1 MFIVWFPVA
10 FVVEPFAGMIFS
22 APVFVDVPLATEIE
36 VVFSVATGVSSKDA
50 GVTTGVAVSTGIA
63 VVSTGIAVVS
73 TGIAVVSTGIAEGS
87 GVVVAGAEVLLG
99 VLLEQPDAATIM
111 ATIDSKTT

>member
-1 MFIVWFPVA
+1 
-10 FVVEPFAGMIFS
+10 MIFS
-22 APVFVDVPLATEIE
+22 VPVFVDVPFATEIE
-36 VVFSVATGVSSKDA
+36 VVFSVATGISSTDE

-63 VVSTGIAVVS
+63 VVSTGV
-73 TGIAVVSTGIAEGS
+73 AEGS

>member
-73 TGIAVVSTGIAEGS
+73 IGVAEGS
-87 GVVVAGAEVLLG
+87 GVVVAGAEVLWG

>member
-63 VVSTGIAVVS
+63 VVSIGV
-73 TGIAVVSTGIAEGS
+73 AEGS

-99 VLLEQPDAATIM
+99 VLLEQPDAATII

>member
-63 VVSTGIAVVS
+63 VVSTGIA
-73 TGIAVVSTGIAEGS
+73 EGS

>member
-73 TGIAVVSTGIAEGS
+73 IGVAEGS